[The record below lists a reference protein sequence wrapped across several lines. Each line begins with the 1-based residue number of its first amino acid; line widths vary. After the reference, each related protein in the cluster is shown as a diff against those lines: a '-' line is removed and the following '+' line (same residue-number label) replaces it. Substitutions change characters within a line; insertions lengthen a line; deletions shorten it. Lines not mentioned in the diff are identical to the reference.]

1 MYLVDIGNRY
11 AHLFDGKDILNL
23 EYKELFKKYKNSKIY
38 YINVNLDIKDKLK
51 QNSNWINLESFVK
64 LDGSYNGMGI
74 DRQVLLLSRDDGIYI
89 DAGSA
94 ITVDLKIN
102 SKFIGGTILPGIWR
116 VKECYKDISSLL
128 KIDKIENININE
140 LPNYTTNQSIS
151 YGMIAPII
159 ALIEKINNKNL
170 PIYCTGGDGELLSNY
185 LNGNFD
191 KFLIFEGMQKVIKE
205 NRC

>member
-51 QNSNWINLESFVK
+51 QNSNWVNLESFVK

-94 ITVDLKIN
+94 ITIDLKIN